1 MKELKRIFTVVLMAA
16 ILSFTAFNQMTAFGQ
31 KGNDNNRP
39 PKEQP
44 RVKEKEKPP
53 PSNTNNSQ
61 NNNNRR
67 KP

>member
-1 MKELKRIFTVVLMAA
+1 MKKLKQIFRVVLMAV
-16 ILSFTAFNQMTAFGQ
+16 ILSFTAFTQVTAFGQ
-31 KGNDNNRP
+31 KNDNRP

-61 NNNNRR
+61 NNNDRR